1 MNRKTMLSF
10 IAASLLMTGCSTV
23 LETRS
28 VEVQRTKLNLE
39 EPAPISARPIAWKI
53 ITPENAI
60 EVFADLEKSGDDPV
74 LFGLTD
80 DGYENLSK
88 NILDIRNYIIQQRNI
103 IKTYKTYYETEEK

>member
-1 MNRKTMLSF
+1 MNRKTMLLC
-10 IAASLLMTGCSTV
+10 IAASLLMSGCSTV

-39 EPAPISARPIAWKI
+39 EPPPISARPTTWKI
-53 ITPENAI
+53 ITPENAT
-60 EVFADLEKSGDDPV
+60 EVFADLEKSGADPV